1 MTEYMNALIA
11 QMRYI
16 AFASIALALTFDY
29 GIYREI
35 GFKRLCCMIA
45 LIAAIASYN
54 TIVDTGTAMF
64 ASAKENARTEYYTT
78 MRSVRQA
85 IDNGKKEASWFER
98 NILYYLVYLLLGVC
112 DVLAWLSD
120 QIQRCI
126 VVLYK
131 VCCPVALGLAAW
143 RSLSGIGIKFV
154 TGTLWLCMWSIGT
167 AIADLLIGEITIA
180 ALGKA
185 VLSAGSS
192 AAGAAVA
199 GGVALGPALLVGVLI
214 GLVVVVV
221 SMVIFYI
228 TIPFMMY
235 SLVTGGDLGQA
246 AGSAMRSAVF
256 GGAAAGL
263 AVHRSYSNAKNKS
276 VNIESSSAAHCNG
289 TPDGA
294 YPFAEAD
301 NITANTNG
309 MMSDLADKQLAKS
322 KARRTQT

>member
-1 MTEYMNALIA
+1 
-11 QMRYI
+11 
-16 AFASIALALTFDY
+16 
-29 GIYREI
+29 
-35 GFKRLCCMIA
+35 
-45 LIAAIASYN
+45 
-54 TIVDTGTAMF
+54 MF
-64 ASAKENARTEYYTT
+64 VSAKENARTEYYTT

-98 NILYYLVYLLLGVC
+98 NILYYLVYLLLGFC

-131 VCCPVALGLAAW
+131 VCCPVAFGLAAW
-143 RSLSGIGIKFV
+143 RPLSGIGLKFA

-263 AVHRSYSNAKNKS
+263 AAHRSYTNAKNTVK
-276 VNIESSSAAHCNG
+276 IESSPAAHNNG
-289 TPDGA
+289 TPDGV
-294 YPFAEAD
+294 YPFAGTD